1 MLLLAMKLLPRLSLA
16 LALVAPIEVGAQ
28 NDDLAYCEKLYTMAV
43 RYLGKAIQGD
53 MRPTPPQVIALEQ
66 CKAGNTATGI
76 ASLDR
81 ILRNGDI
88 TPPPR

>member
-1 MLLLAMKLLPRLSLA
+1 MKLPLRVSLVLA
-16 LALVAPIEVGAQ
+16 LLAPIEVGAQ
-28 NDDLAYCEKLYTMAV
+28 TGDLAYCDKLYTMCV

-53 MRPTPPQVIALEQ
+53 MRPTPPMVIAQEQ

-76 ASLDR
+76 GTLER

-88 TPPPR
+88 TLPPR

>member
-1 MLLLAMKLLPRLSLA
+1 MKRLLGLSLLIALLAPLEA
-16 LALVAPIEVGAQ
+16 GAQ
-28 NDDLAYCEKLYTMAV
+28 SDDLAYCEKLFTMAV

>member
-1 MLLLAMKLLPRLSLA
+1 MKRLLGLSLLIALLAPF
-16 LALVAPIEVGAQ
+16 EVGAQ
-28 NDDLAYCEKLYTMAV
+28 SDDLAYCEKLYTMAV
-43 RYLGKAIQGD
+43 RYVGKAIQGD

-66 CKAGNTATGI
+66 CKAGDTATGI

>member
-1 MLLLAMKLLPRLSLA
+1 MNLSLRMLLVLAA
-16 LALVAPIEVGAQ
+16 LAPIEVGAQ
-28 NDDLAYCEKLYTMAV
+28 TGDLAYCDKLYTMSV

-53 MRPTPPQVIALEQ
+53 MRPTPQMVIAQEQ
-66 CKAGNTATGI
+66 CKAGNTAAGI
-76 ASLDR
+76 GTLER